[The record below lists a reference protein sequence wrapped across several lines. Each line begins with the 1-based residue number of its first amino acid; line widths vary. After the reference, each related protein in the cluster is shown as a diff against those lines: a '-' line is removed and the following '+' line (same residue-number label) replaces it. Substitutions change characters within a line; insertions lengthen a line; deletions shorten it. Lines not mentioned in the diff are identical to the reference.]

1 MRFLTRH
8 QFPASDPM
16 SKPKPSAEVEIG
28 HELLLTMLK
37 EFLPE
42 FAEEQIEYVGA
53 GWDNEIH
60 RVGAD
65 HAIRMPRRKAAAR
78 LIENEQRWLPEL
90 APILPLPIP
99 APIFAGHGAFG
110 YPWAWSLVPWFPGV
124 PLAHSPA
131 LDQAQLI
138 DDLSNFLNSLHV
150 PAHEDAPSNE
160 FRGVPLAERDKGL
173 RRNLANTE
181 GVDSEAVLELWES
194 LVDGPAWGGEPI
206 WLHGDLHPLNLLVRS
221 GRLSA
226 VIDFGDVTSGDPAC
240 DIAVAWMLFDDEGR
254 SAFRTAL
261 RIDGRSVDIH
271 TWNRARAW
279 ALSLA
284 VAYLANSADEPT
296 MSRIGHTTLRQV
308 LA

>member
-1 MRFLTRH
+1 MV
-8 QFPASDPM
+8 Q
-16 SKPKPSAEVEIG
+16 PKPSAEVEIG
-28 HELLLTMLK
+28 RELVLTMLK

-42 FAEEQIEYVGA
+42 FADEPIEYFGA
-53 GWDNEIH
+53 GWDNDIH

-65 HAIRMPRRKAAAR
+65 HAIRMPRRKAAAQ

-90 APILPLPIP
+90 APTLPLPIP
-99 APIFAGHGAFG
+99 APLFAGHGAFG
-110 YPWAWSLVPWFPGV
+110 YPWAWSLVPWLSGV

-138 DDLSNFLNSLHV
+138 DDLSGFMNALHV
-150 PAHEDAPSNE
+150 PADKDAPLNE
-160 FRGVPLAERDKGL
+160 FRGVPLAEKDEGL
-173 RRNLANTE
+173 RSNLANIE
-181 GVDSEAVLELWES
+181 GIDHDAVIDLWES
-194 LVDGPAWGGEPI
+194 LVDTPSWGGKPV
-206 WLHGDLHPLNLLVRS
+206 WLHGDLHPLNLLVRN
-221 GRLSA
+221 GKLSA
-226 VIDFGDVTSGDPAC
+226 VLDFGDLTSGDPAT

-261 RIDGRSVDIH
+261 RIDDRNVDIH

-284 VAYLANSADEPT
+284 LAYLAFSADEPT
-296 MSRIGHTTLRQV
+296 MSRIGHATLGQV